1 MAAEPGGDPLQ
12 EQMDMVN
19 REVLKLSE
27 ALLLCQRELAQVRAG
42 QEDLLEQC
50 SQSRVQSTAA
60 TETSQQLARAL
71 AAQLSG
77 AFWERQEPTIRIS
90 IRQFIA
96 LRWPWLN
103 KFVRR
108 RRPENPELQQL
119 RLIEGSDLFQ
129 PDWYLQQ
136 NPDVALAG
144 IAPAVH
150 YLRAGASE
158 GRDPSPAFGTR
169 AYIAAHPDV
178 AGSGTNPLVHHLQ
191 APSAHGA

>member
-1 MAAEPGGDPLQ
+1 MQ
-12 EQMDMVN
+12 EQMEMTS

-42 QEDLLEQC
+42 QEDLFEQC
-50 SQSRVQSTAA
+50 SQSRAQSIAA

-77 AFWERQEPTIRIS
+77 AFWERQQPTIRIS
-90 IRQFIA
+90 VRQFIA
-96 LRWPWLN
+96 LRWPRLG
-103 KFVRR
+103 KFVRG

-129 PDWYLQQ
+129 ADWYLQH

-150 YLRAGASE
+150 YLRAGAGE
-158 GRDPSPAFGTR
+158 GRDPGPSFNTR
-169 AYIAAHPDV
+169 AYLEAHPDV
-178 AGSGTNPLVHHLQ
+178 ADGAVNPLLHHLQ
-191 APSAHGA
+191 AQSARGT